1 MLIKSEI
8 RIIGWD
14 DGPFESHRTEG
25 SGAAENQGFS
35 SVRKKGKVVLVG
47 VIFRGG
53 NFFDGILKTEVDI
66 DGFDSTEKIA
76 DAILKSKY
84 GDLRIIMLDGITFGG
99 YNVVDI
105 KELCEKTG
113 MPVIVVN
120 RKKPDLE
127 KFKAGMKN
135 LPDYEKRLKAVK
147 SAGEF
152 YYAHLQS
159 GKRLCFQKCGIEA
172 KDAEEIIRISS
183 KHAAMPEPLRV
194 AHLIASGFV
203 LGESVGRA

>member
-1 MLIKSEI
+1 MLIKPEI

-14 DGPFESHRTEG
+14 DGPFE
-25 SGAAENQGFS
+25 F
-35 SVRKKGKVVLVG
+35 RKKGTVPIVG
-47 VIFRGG
+47 VVFRGG
-53 NFFDGILKTEVDI
+53 NFFDGVLKTEADV

-76 DAILKSKY
+76 SAILKSKY
-84 GDLRIIMLDGITFGG
+84 EDLRIIMLDGITFGG

-105 KELCEKTG
+105 EELYEKTKL
-113 MPVIVVN
+113 PVIVVN
-120 RKKPDLE
+120 RKKPNLE
-127 KFKAGMKN
+127 KFKAGMKS
-135 LPDYEKRLKAVK
+135 LPDYERRLEAVEN
-147 SAGEF
+147 AGEF

-172 KDAEEIIRISS
+172 KDAEEIIRLSS

>member
-1 MLIKSEI
+1 MLIKPEI

-14 DGPFESHRTEG
+14 DGPF
-25 SGAAENQGFS
+25 QF
-35 SVRKKGKVVLVG
+35 RKKGKAVLVG

-53 NFFDGILKTEVDI
+53 NFFDGILKTEIDI
-66 DGFDSTEKIA
+66 DGLDATEKIA
-76 DAILKSKY
+76 DAIMKSKY
-84 GDLRIIMLDGITFGG
+84 EDLRIIMIDGITFGG

-105 KELCEKTG
+105 MELCKKTKL
-113 MPVIVVN
+113 PVIAVN

-127 KFKAGMKN
+127 KFKQGMKG
-135 LPDYEKRLKAVK
+135 LPDYEKRLKAVG

-152 YYAHLQS
+152 YYAHLQG
-159 GKRLCFQKCGIEA
+159 GKRLCFQKCGMEA
-172 KDAEEIIRISS
+172 KDAEEVIRMSS